1 MALAKLGKKQNSRTL
16 SSPAVRIDMLFRLSN
31 PCHPCRP
38 EALEEFFPFQESP
51 PSDML
56 SAEDA
61 TQVSSVF
68 VTELTLS
75 AVSQMCSALMSPT
88 APEWPQST
96 STPPATVS
104 SITQCNARVC
114 ISGPA
119 CEGGASLT
127 SLVS

>member
-1 MALAKLGKKQNSRTL
+1 MPPIPPGGIGG
-16 SSPAVRIDMLFRLSN
+16 V
-31 PCHPCRP
+31 
-38 EALEEFFPFQESP
+38 FPSQESP
-51 PSDML
+51 PPDML

-61 TQVSSVF
+61 AQVSSVF

-104 SITQCNARVC
+104 SITQCNTRVC
-114 ISGPA
+114 TSGPA
-119 CEGGASLT
+119 CGGGASLT